1 MSAKF
6 VHGVPSS
13 TPHRAPPHTATSPK
27 LPPIFAPSPGTPA
40 RLRARVTRTGGPRSW
55 GSRHRPAV
63 NQHPPHAPD
72 RAPRT
77 PRGGAAR
84 APTGSRL
91 LGVKE
96 GERQTSLRAL
106 LSCVCVCECALGV
119 PRARTPPHPPGDG
132 RERRQQSLGGTRLSR
147 PRSPLEPRRLPPP
160 LPPPPPPGECS
171 GVCPVKPPYQSRPLL
186 QRRRRRR
193 SSAASAAAL
202 CFPLLSRRSSA
213 ARLGRPDPTSRRYA
227 LPPSRPPASPSSP
240 RPPPPSP
247 PRRRR
252 RRHRRRRLLFRAPL
266 VFIESKQASWRR
278 PPSPS
283 HPRTSERPAHR
294 RLANILA
301 SHWLILLGATI
312 LRLAGGGSSR
322 AVAQARS
329 PFPPRVAEQ

>member
-1 MSAKF
+1 MELFFEELVRQVLIISTSENYFFGHVIRSTLTRNISLKLTFQHSGERHPTRPLTKVATDLRPESRDTSSSPGARDQNRGSEKL
-6 VHGVPSS
+6 GLTPPPLRTPSPCRQS
-13 TPHRAPPHTATSPK
+13 T
-27 LPPIFAPSPGTPA
+27 LPPPPPTHPTEPPG
-40 RLRARVTRTGGPRSW
+40 LRAGARPG
-55 GSRHRPAV
+55 HR
-63 NQHPPHAPD
+63 
-72 RAPRT
+72 
-77 PRGGAAR
+77 
-84 APTGSRL
+84 
-91 LGVKE
+91 
-96 GERQTSLRAL
+96 
-106 LSCVCVCECALGV
+106 
-119 PRARTPPHPPGDG
+119 
-132 RERRQQSLGGTRLSR
+132 RERDCW
-147 PRSPLEPRRLPPP
+147 PRRLPPP

-202 CFPLLSRRSSA
+202 CFPLLRRRSSA
-213 ARLGRPDPTSRRYA
+213 ARLGRPDPTSHRYA

-283 HPRTSERPAHR
+283 HPSQRAPRSPPPRQHPGFP
-294 RLANILA
+294 LADTAGRNH
-301 SHWLILLGATI
+301 SATG
-312 LRLAGGGSSR
+312 GGGSSR

-329 PFPPRVAEQ
+329 PFPHASRSNEPAQRAPARPPVLSSRSLCA